1 MKKYTYLLMASAL
14 LLASGCGN
22 ENSTKPENGNENN
35 LIQNTKAIL
44 EKAKDGTYVG
54 KSSPDNKG
62 GIGELTITVKDH
74 KIVDVQFVGI
84 QKDGTIKGEN
94 YGKTNG
100 EIENKAFYNK
110 AQLAVK
116 ANSDYAQALL
126 QKQEISKVD
135 GISGAT
141 VSYKQFLEAAQ
152 KALEQ
157 MQ

>member
-1 MKKYTYLLMASAL
+1 MASAL
-14 LLASGCGN
+14 LLASSGCGN
-22 ENSTKPENGNENN
+22 ENAVDQKSENEKN
-35 LIQNTKAIL
+35 LINDTKSII

-54 KSSPDNKG
+54 TSSPDNKG

-74 KIVDVQFVGI
+74 KIVDVQFVGK
-84 QKDGTIKGEN
+84 QKDGTIKGED

-116 ANSDYAQALL
+116 ANSEYAQALL
-126 QKQEISKVD
+126 QKQEINKVD

-141 VSYKQFLEAAQ
+141 VSYQQFLEAAQ

-157 MQ
+157 MK